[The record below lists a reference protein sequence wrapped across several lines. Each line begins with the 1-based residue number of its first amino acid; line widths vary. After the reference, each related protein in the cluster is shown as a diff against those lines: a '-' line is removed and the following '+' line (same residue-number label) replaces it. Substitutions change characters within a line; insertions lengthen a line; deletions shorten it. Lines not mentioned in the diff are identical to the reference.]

1 MNLARGLE
9 RRAAD
14 GRPVRVGVIGAG
26 KFGSMFLA
34 QARRT
39 PGLHVVAIA
48 DRDVAKVRGLLA
60 AAGWEDERL
69 AAPSAAA
76 ALDSGRTHLGEDAD
90 RVIATDGIEVL
101 VEATGDPRTGLRHA
115 VAAIAAG
122 RHLVMVTVEADAVAG
137 PLLAERAAAAGVVYS
152 LAYGDQ
158 PALIC
163 EQVDWAR
170 TAGFRV
176 TAAGKGTRYHPAF
189 HQSTPAT
196 VWENYGLAPAVAE
209 RGRMD
214 PKMFNS
220 FIDGS
225 KSAIEMTAVCN
236 ATGLVPQPDGL
247 RFPPVG
253 RDELAH
259 CSRPRAAGGLLQM
272 EPGGAPVTEVVSSLR
287 RDRTPVPHDLRMGT
301 YVVVEAGQ
309 EYVAQCIREYGFQA
323 DTAGA
328 YLALYRPDHL
338 IGLELGV
345 SGGLGCPARR
355 AHRRPDRVPLRRGR
369 RGQARPG
376 RRRGAGRRGRLH
388 GVGQAASGRPLA
400 GAGRAAAGAGPGRY
414 AAPRPGR
421 RRGGALDRRDAG
433 RDRPRGDSAP
443 RHGAALVPA
452 VADSIDSTV
461 SAWPQLTRARSTV
474 GGGLAP
480 GRARHKGKQVERL
493 NALRALRV
501 LRALRALRA
510 ARPTR

>member
-9 RRAAD
+9 RRAAA

-39 PGLHVVAIA
+39 PGLHVVAVA
-48 DRDVAKVRGLLA
+48 DRDVAKVRTLLA
-60 AAGWEDERL
+60 AAGWEAEQF
-69 AAPSAAA
+69 AASSPAAA
-76 ALDSGRTHLGEDAD
+76 RDSGRTHLGDDGE
-90 RVIATDGIEVL
+90 RVIATDGIEVV

-122 RHLVMVTVEADAVAG
+122 RHVVMVTVEADVIAG

-176 TAAGKGTRYHPAF
+176 TAAGKGTRYHPSF
-189 HQSTPAT
+189 HQSTPDT
-196 VWENYGLAPAVAE
+196 VWNNFGLDPTVAT
-209 RGRMD
+209 RGHMD

-236 ATGLVPQPDGL
+236 ATGLVPQAGGL
-247 RFPPVG
+247 SFPPVA
-253 RDELAH
+253 RHELAH
-259 CSRPRAAGGLLQM
+259 HLRPRAAGGVLAL
-272 EPGGAPVTEVVSSLR
+272 EPGATGVTEVVSSLH
-287 RDRTPVPHDLRMGT
+287 RDGSPVAHDLRMGT

-323 DTAGA
+323 DASGS

-345 SGGLGCPARR
+345 SIASVAVRGEPTGAATGFRSDVVAVAKRDLAAGEELDGEGGYTVWGKQLPAARSLELGALPLGLAQ
-355 AHRRPDRVPLRRGR
+355 RVILRRGR
-369 RGQARPG
+369 AVGEVLRWDDVAIDAGDPAVLL
-376 RRRGAGRRGRLH
+376 RRAMERRF
-388 GVGQAASGRPLA
+388 
-400 GAGRAAAGAGPGRY
+400 AAG
-414 AAPRPGR
+414 
-421 RRGGALDRRDAG
+421 D
-433 RDRPRGDSAP
+433 
-443 RHGAALVPA
+443 
-452 VADSIDSTV
+452 
-461 SAWPQLTRARSTV
+461 
-474 GGGLAP
+474 
-480 GRARHKGKQVERL
+480 
-493 NALRALRV
+493 
-501 LRALRALRA
+501 
-510 ARPTR
+510 

>member
-259 CSRPRAAGGLLQM
+259 CLRPRAAGGLLQM

-301 YVVVEAGQ
+301 RR
-309 EYVAQCIREYGFQA
+309 YVAQCIREYGFQA
-323 DTAGA
+323 DAAGA

-345 SGGLGCPARR
+345 SVASVALRGEPTGAPTGFRSDVAAVAKRDLAAGEELDGEGGYTVWGKQLLAARSLELGALPLGLAQG
-355 AHRRPDRVPLRRGR
+355 VTLRRD
-369 RGQARPG
+369 
-376 RRRGAGRRGRLH
+376 L
-388 GVGQAASGRPLA
+388 
-400 GAGRAAAGAGPGRY
+400 AAGAVVRWTDVT
-414 AAPRPGR
+414 
-421 RRGGALDRRDAG
+421 LDATD
-433 RDRPRGDSAP
+433 
-443 RHGAALVPA
+443 PA
-452 VADSIDSTV
+452 VILRRAMERRWFQQSQQSPT
-461 SAWPQLTRARSTV
+461 ALT
-474 GGGLAP
+474 
-480 GRARHKGKQVERL
+480 
-493 NALRALRV
+493 ALSL
-501 LRALRALRA
+501 LG
-510 ARPTR
+510 PN

>member
-9 RRAAD
+9 RRAAA

-170 TAGFRV
+170 TVGFRV

-259 CSRPRAAGGLLQM
+259 CLRPRAAGGLLQM

-323 DTAGA
+323 DAAGA

-345 SGGLGCPARR
+345 SVASVALRGEPTGAPTGFRSDVAAVAKRDLAAGEELDGEGGYTVWGKQLPAARSLELGALPLGLAQG
-355 AHRRPDRVPLRRGR
+355 VTLRRD
-369 RGQARPG
+369 
-376 RRRGAGRRGRLH
+376 L
-388 GVGQAASGRPLA
+388 
-400 GAGRAAAGAGPGRY
+400 AAGAVVRWTDVT
-414 AAPRPGR
+414 
-421 RRGGALDRRDAG
+421 LDATD
-433 RDRPRGDSAP
+433 
-443 RHGAALVPA
+443 PA
-452 VADSIDSTV
+452 VILRRAMERRWFQQSPT
-461 SAWPQLTRARSTV
+461 ALT
-474 GGGLAP
+474 
-480 GRARHKGKQVERL
+480 
-493 NALRALRV
+493 ALSL
-501 LRALRALRA
+501 LG
-510 ARPTR
+510 PN

>member
-9 RRAAD
+9 RRAAA

-48 DRDVAKVRGLLA
+48 DRDVAKVRTLLA
-60 AAGWEDERL
+60 AAGWEAEQF
-69 AAPSAAA
+69 AASSPVAAR
-76 ALDSGRTHLGEDAD
+76 DSGRTHLGDDGE
-90 RVIATDGIEVL
+90 RVIATDGIEVV

-122 RHLVMVTVEADAVAG
+122 RHVVMVTVEADVIAG
-137 PLLAERAAAAGVVYS
+137 PLLAERAAAAGVLYS

-176 TAAGKGTRYHPAF
+176 TAAGKGTRYHPSF
-189 HQSTPAT
+189 HQSTPDT
-196 VWENYGLAPAVAE
+196 VWNNFGLDPAVAT
-209 RGRMD
+209 RGYMD

-236 ATGLVPQPDGL
+236 ATGLVPQAGGL
-247 RFPPVG
+247 SFPPVA
-253 RDELAH
+253 RHELAH
-259 CSRPRAAGGLLQM
+259 HLRPRAAGGVLAL
-272 EPGGAPVTEVVSSLR
+272 EPGATGVTEVVSSLH
-287 RDRTPVPHDLRMGT
+287 RDGSPVAHDLRMGT

-323 DTAGA
+323 DASGS

-345 SGGLGCPARR
+345 SIASVAVRGEPTGAATGFRSDVVAVAKRDLAAGEELDGEGGYTVWGKQLPAARSLELGALPLGLAQ
-355 AHRRPDRVPLRRGR
+355 RVILRRGR
-369 RGQARPG
+369 AVGEVLRWMTWPSTRATRRCSCAVPWNGASLRGINPQ
-376 RRRGAGRRGRLH
+376 L
-388 GVGQAASGRPLA
+388 
-400 GAGRAAAGAGPGRY
+400 
-414 AAPRPGR
+414 PRPGCR
-421 RRGGALDRRDAG
+421 RAR
-433 RDRPRGDSAP
+433 
-443 RHGAALVPA
+443 
-452 VADSIDSTV
+452 
-461 SAWPQLTRARSTV
+461 QTRATPV
-474 GGGLAP
+474 LPFPAGG
-480 GRARHKGKQVERL
+480 R
-493 NALRALRV
+493 
-501 LRALRALRA
+501 
-510 ARPTR
+510 RPP

>member
-9 RRAAD
+9 RRAAE

-48 DRDVAKVRGLLA
+48 DRDVAKVRALLA
-60 AAGWEDERL
+60 AAGWPAEQL
-69 AAPSAAA
+69 AAPSPAAA
-76 ALDSGRTHLGEDAD
+76 RDRGSTHLGDDAE
-90 RVIATDGIEVL
+90 RVIGGGIDVL

-115 VAAIAAG
+115 AAAIDAG
-122 RHLVMVTVEADAVAG
+122 RHMVMVTVEADAVAG

-176 TAAGKGTRYHPAF
+176 TAAGKGTRYHPSF
-189 HQSTPAT
+189 HRSTPDT
-196 VWENYGLAPAVAE
+196 VWGNFGMDPAAAA

-247 RFPPVG
+247 SFPPAA
-253 RDELAH
+253 RHELAH
-259 CSRPRAAGGLLQM
+259 YLRPRAAGGVLEM
-272 EPGGAPVTEVVSSLR
+272 EPGATGVTEVVSSLR
-287 RDRTPVPHDLRMGT
+287 RDRSPVPHDLRMGT

-323 DTAGA
+323 DPSGS
-328 YLALYRPDHL
+328 YLALYRPEHL

-345 SGGLGCPARR
+345 SIASVALRGEPTGAATGFRADVATVAKRELAAGEELDGEGGYTVWGKQLPAARSLELGALPLGLTDGLTLRRPLPAGTILRWDDVTVDETDQAVALRREMERRFVHGAGGSRPAR
-355 AHRRPDRVPLRRGR
+355 DV
-369 RGQARPG
+369 
-376 RRRGAGRRGRLH
+376 
-388 GVGQAASGRPLA
+388 V
-400 GAGRAAAGAGPGRY
+400 
-414 AAPRPGR
+414 
-421 RRGGALDRRDAG
+421 
-433 RDRPRGDSAP
+433 
-443 RHGAALVPA
+443 
-452 VADSIDSTV
+452 
-461 SAWPQLTRARSTV
+461 
-474 GGGLAP
+474 
-480 GRARHKGKQVERL
+480 
-493 NALRALRV
+493 
-501 LRALRALRA
+501 
-510 ARPTR
+510 

>member
-9 RRAAD
+9 RRAAA

-48 DRDVAKVRGLLA
+48 DRDVAKVRTLLA
-60 AAGWEDERL
+60 AAGWEAEQF
-69 AAPSAAA
+69 AASSPAAA
-76 ALDSGRTHLGEDAD
+76 RDSGRTHLGDDGE
-90 RVIATDGIEVL
+90 RVIATDGIEVV

-115 VAAIAAG
+115 VAAIDAG
-122 RHLVMVTVEADAVAG
+122 RHVVMVTVEADVIAG

-176 TAAGKGTRYHPAF
+176 TAAGKGTRYHPSF
-189 HQSTPAT
+189 HQSTPDT
-196 VWENYGLAPAVAE
+196 VWNNFGLDPAVATC
-209 RGRMD
+209 GHMD

-236 ATGLVPQPDGL
+236 ATGLVPQAGGL
-247 RFPPVG
+247 SFPPVA
-253 RDELAH
+253 RHELAH
-259 CSRPRAAGGLLQM
+259 HLRPRAAGGVLAL
-272 EPGGAPVTEVVSSLR
+272 EPGATGVTEVVSSLH
-287 RDRTPVPHDLRMGT
+287 RDGSPVAHDLRMGT

-323 DTAGA
+323 DASGS

-345 SGGLGCPARR
+345 SIASVAVRGEPTGAATGFRSDVVAVAKRDLAAGEELDGEGGYTVWGKQLPAARSLELGALPLGLAQ
-355 AHRRPDRVPLRRGR
+355 RVILRRGR
-369 RGQARPG
+369 AVGEVLRWDDVAIDAGDPAVLL
-376 RRRGAGRRGRLH
+376 RRAMERRF
-388 GVGQAASGRPLA
+388 
-400 GAGRAAAGAGPGRY
+400 AAG
-414 AAPRPGR
+414 
-421 RRGGALDRRDAG
+421 D
-433 RDRPRGDSAP
+433 
-443 RHGAALVPA
+443 
-452 VADSIDSTV
+452 
-461 SAWPQLTRARSTV
+461 
-474 GGGLAP
+474 
-480 GRARHKGKQVERL
+480 
-493 NALRALRV
+493 
-501 LRALRALRA
+501 
-510 ARPTR
+510 

>member
-9 RRAAD
+9 RRAAA

-48 DRDVAKVRGLLA
+48 DRDVAKVRTLLA
-60 AAGWEDERL
+60 AAGWEAEQF
-69 AAPSAAA
+69 AASSPAAA
-76 ALDSGRTHLGEDAD
+76 RDSGRTHLGDDGE
-90 RVIATDGIEVL
+90 RVIATDGIEVV

-122 RHLVMVTVEADAVAG
+122 RHVVMVTVEADVIAG

-176 TAAGKGTRYHPAF
+176 TAAGKGTRYHPSF
-189 HQSTPAT
+189 HQSTPDT
-196 VWENYGLAPAVAE
+196 VWNNFDLDPAVAT
-209 RGRMD
+209 RGYMD

-236 ATGLVPQPDGL
+236 ATGLVPQAGGL
-247 RFPPVG
+247 SFPPVA
-253 RDELAH
+253 RHELAH
-259 CSRPRAAGGLLQM
+259 HLRPRAAGGVLAL
-272 EPGGAPVTEVVSSLR
+272 EPGATGVTEVVSSLH
-287 RDRTPVPHDLRMGT
+287 RDGSPVAHDLRMGT

-323 DTAGA
+323 DASGS

-345 SGGLGCPARR
+345 SIASVAVRGEPTGAATGFRSDVVAVAKRDLAAGEDLDGEGGYTVWGKQLPAARSLELGALPLGLAQRVTLRR
-355 AHRRPDRVPLRRGR
+355 ARAAGEVLRWDDVAIDAGDPAVLLRRAMER
-369 RGQARPG
+369 RF
-376 RRRGAGRRGRLH
+376 
-388 GVGQAASGRPLA
+388 
-400 GAGRAAAGAGPGRY
+400 AAG
-414 AAPRPGR
+414 
-421 RRGGALDRRDAG
+421 D
-433 RDRPRGDSAP
+433 
-443 RHGAALVPA
+443 
-452 VADSIDSTV
+452 
-461 SAWPQLTRARSTV
+461 
-474 GGGLAP
+474 
-480 GRARHKGKQVERL
+480 
-493 NALRALRV
+493 
-501 LRALRALRA
+501 
-510 ARPTR
+510 

>member
-9 RRAAD
+9 RRAAA

-48 DRDVAKVRGLLA
+48 DRDVAKVRTLLA
-60 AAGWEDERL
+60 AAGWEAEQF
-69 AAPSAAA
+69 AASSPAAA
-76 ALDSGRTHLGEDAD
+76 RDSGRTHLGDDGE
-90 RVIATDGIEVL
+90 RVIATDGIEVV

-115 VAAIAAG
+115 VAAIDAG
-122 RHLVMVTVEADAVAG
+122 RHVVMVTVEADVIAG

-176 TAAGKGTRYHPAF
+176 TAAGKGTRYHPSF
-189 HQSTPAT
+189 HQSTPDT
-196 VWENYGLAPAVAE
+196 VWNNFGLDPAVAT
-209 RGRMD
+209 RGYMD

-236 ATGLVPQPDGL
+236 ATGLVPQAGGL
-247 RFPPVG
+247 SFPPVA
-253 RDELAH
+253 RHELAH
-259 CSRPRAAGGLLQM
+259 HLRPRAAGGVLAL
-272 EPGGAPVTEVVSSLR
+272 EPGATGVTEVVSSLH
-287 RDRTPVPHDLRMGT
+287 RDGSPVAHDLRMGT

-323 DTAGA
+323 DASGS

-345 SGGLGCPARR
+345 SIASVAVRGEPTGAATGFRSDVVAVAKRDLAAGEELDGEGGYTVWGKQLPAARSLELGALPLGLAQ
-355 AHRRPDRVPLRRGR
+355 RVILRRGR
-369 RGQARPG
+369 AVGEVLRWDDVAIDAGDPAVLL
-376 RRRGAGRRGRLH
+376 RRAMERRF
-388 GVGQAASGRPLA
+388 
-400 GAGRAAAGAGPGRY
+400 AAG
-414 AAPRPGR
+414 
-421 RRGGALDRRDAG
+421 D
-433 RDRPRGDSAP
+433 
-443 RHGAALVPA
+443 
-452 VADSIDSTV
+452 
-461 SAWPQLTRARSTV
+461 
-474 GGGLAP
+474 
-480 GRARHKGKQVERL
+480 
-493 NALRALRV
+493 
-501 LRALRALRA
+501 
-510 ARPTR
+510 

>member
-1 MNLARGLE
+1 MLLIAR
-9 RRAAD
+9 
-14 GRPVRVGVIGAG
+14 V
-26 KFGSMFLA
+26 
-34 QARRT
+34 T
-39 PGLHVVAIA
+39 
-48 DRDVAKVRGLLA
+48 
-60 AAGWEDERL
+60 
-69 AAPSAAA
+69 
-76 ALDSGRTHLGEDAD
+76 
-90 RVIATDGIEVL
+90 ATDGIEVL

-122 RHLVMVTVEADAVAG
+122 RNLVMVTVEADAVAG

-247 RFPPVG
+247 CFPPVG

-259 CSRPRAAGGLLQM
+259 CLRPRAAGGLLQM

-301 YVVVEAGQ
+301 RR
-309 EYVAQCIREYGFQA
+309 YVAQCIREYGFQA
-323 DTAGA
+323 DAAGA

-345 SGGLGCPARR
+345 SVASVALRGEPTGAPTGFRSDVAAVAKRDLAAGEELDGEGGYTVWGKQLPAARSLELGALPLGLAQG
-355 AHRRPDRVPLRRGR
+355 VTLRRN
-369 RGQARPG
+369 
-376 RRRGAGRRGRLH
+376 L
-388 GVGQAASGRPLA
+388 
-400 GAGRAAAGAGPGRY
+400 AAGAVVRWTDVT
-414 AAPRPGR
+414 
-421 RRGGALDRRDAG
+421 LDATD
-433 RDRPRGDSAP
+433 
-443 RHGAALVPA
+443 PA
-452 VADSIDSTV
+452 VI
-461 SAWPQLTRARSTV
+461 LRRAM
-474 GGGLAP
+474 
-480 GRARHKGKQVERL
+480 ERRWFQQSPT
-493 NALRALRV
+493 ALSL
-501 LRALRALRA
+501 LG
-510 ARPTR
+510 PN

>member
-9 RRAAD
+9 RRAAA

-170 TAGFRV
+170 TVGFRV

-259 CSRPRAAGGLLQM
+259 CLRPRAAGGLLQM

-301 YVVVEAGQ
+301 RR
-309 EYVAQCIREYGFQA
+309 YVAQCIREYGFQA
-323 DTAGA
+323 DAAGA

-345 SGGLGCPARR
+345 SVASVALRGEPTGAPTGFRSDVAAVAKRDLAAGEELDGEGGYTVWGKQLLAARSLELGALPLGLAQG
-355 AHRRPDRVPLRRGR
+355 VTLRRD
-369 RGQARPG
+369 
-376 RRRGAGRRGRLH
+376 L
-388 GVGQAASGRPLA
+388 
-400 GAGRAAAGAGPGRY
+400 AAGAVVRWTDVT
-414 AAPRPGR
+414 
-421 RRGGALDRRDAG
+421 LDATD
-433 RDRPRGDSAP
+433 
-443 RHGAALVPA
+443 PA
-452 VADSIDSTV
+452 VILRRAMERRWFQQSQQSPT
-461 SAWPQLTRARSTV
+461 ALT
-474 GGGLAP
+474 
-480 GRARHKGKQVERL
+480 
-493 NALRALRV
+493 ALSL
-501 LRALRALRA
+501 LG
-510 ARPTR
+510 PN

>member
-9 RRAAD
+9 RRAAE

-48 DRDVAKVRGLLA
+48 DRDVAKVRTLLA
-60 AAGWEDERL
+60 AAGWEAEQF
-69 AAPSAAA
+69 AASSPAAA
-76 ALDSGRTHLGEDAD
+76 RDSGRTHLGDDGE
-90 RVIATDGIEVL
+90 RVIATDGIEVV
-101 VEATGDPRTGLRHA
+101 VEATGDPRTGLHHA
-115 VAAIAAG
+115 VAAIDAG
-122 RHLVMVTVEADAVAG
+122 RHVVMVTVEADVIAG

-176 TAAGKGTRYHPAF
+176 TAAGKGTRYHPSF
-189 HQSTPAT
+189 HQSTPDT
-196 VWENYGLAPAVAE
+196 VWNNFGLDPVVAT
-209 RGRMD
+209 RGHMD

-236 ATGLVPQPDGL
+236 ATGLVPQAGGL
-247 RFPPVG
+247 SFPPVA
-253 RDELAH
+253 RHELAH
-259 CSRPRAAGGLLQM
+259 HLRPRAAGGVLAL
-272 EPGGAPVTEVVSSLR
+272 EAGATGVTEVVSSLH
-287 RDRTPVPHDLRMGT
+287 RDGSPVAHDLRMGT

-323 DTAGA
+323 DASGS

-345 SGGLGCPARR
+345 SIASVAVRGEPTGAATGFRSDVVAVAKRDLAAGEELDGEGGYTVWGKQLPAARSLELGALPLGLAQ
-355 AHRRPDRVPLRRGR
+355 RVILRRGR
-369 RGQARPG
+369 AVGEVLRWDDVAIDAGDPAVLL
-376 RRRGAGRRGRLH
+376 RRAMERRF
-388 GVGQAASGRPLA
+388 
-400 GAGRAAAGAGPGRY
+400 AAG
-414 AAPRPGR
+414 
-421 RRGGALDRRDAG
+421 D
-433 RDRPRGDSAP
+433 
-443 RHGAALVPA
+443 
-452 VADSIDSTV
+452 
-461 SAWPQLTRARSTV
+461 
-474 GGGLAP
+474 
-480 GRARHKGKQVERL
+480 
-493 NALRALRV
+493 
-501 LRALRALRA
+501 
-510 ARPTR
+510 

>member
-1 MNLARGLE
+1 MNLASGLE
-9 RRAAD
+9 RRAAE

-39 PGLHVVAIA
+39 PGMHVVAIA
-48 DRDVAKVRGLLA
+48 DRDVEKVRGLLA
-60 AAGWEDERL
+60 AAGWEPEQL
-69 AAPSAAA
+69 AAPSPAA
-76 ALDSGRTHLGEDAD
+76 ALDSGHTHLGDDGE
-90 RVIATDGIEVL
+90 RVIATGGIEVL

-115 VAAIAAG
+115 LAAIGAG
-122 RHLVMVTVEADAVAG
+122 RHVVMVTVEADAVAG

-176 TAAGKGTRYHPAF
+176 TAAGKGTRYHPSF
-189 HQSTPAT
+189 HQSTPET
-196 VWENYGLAPAVAE
+196 VWGNFGLEPEVAK

-247 RFPPVG
+247 SFPPVA

-259 CSRPRAAGGLLQM
+259 YLRPRAAGGVLQM
-272 EPGGAPVTEVVSSLR
+272 EPGGAAVTEVVSSLC
-287 RDRTPVPHDLRMGT
+287 RDHSPVPHDLRMGT

-309 EYVAQCIREYGFQA
+309 DYVAQCIREYGFQA
-323 DTAGA
+323 DSTGS

-345 SGGLGCPARR
+345 SVASVALRGEPTGAATGFRSDVAAVAKRDLAAGEELDGEGGYTVWGKQLPAARSLERAALPLGLAHGVTLRR
-355 AHRRPDRVPLRRGR
+355 AIAAGTVVGWDDVTVDTADPAVVLRREMER
-369 RGQARPG
+369 RFAPAPELP
-376 RRRGAGRRGRLH
+376 AG
-388 GVGQAASGRPLA
+388 
-400 GAGRAAAGAGPGRY
+400 
-414 AAPRPGR
+414 
-421 RRGGALDRRDAG
+421 
-433 RDRPRGDSAP
+433 
-443 RHGAALVPA
+443 
-452 VADSIDSTV
+452 
-461 SAWPQLTRARSTV
+461 
-474 GGGLAP
+474 
-480 GRARHKGKQVERL
+480 
-493 NALRALRV
+493 
-501 LRALRALRA
+501 
-510 ARPTR
+510 

>member
-9 RRAAD
+9 RRAAAW
-14 GRPVRVGVIGAG
+14 RPVRVGVIGAG

-48 DRDVAKVRGLLA
+48 DRDVAKVRTLLA
-60 AAGWEDERL
+60 AAGWEAEQF
-69 AAPSAAA
+69 AASSPAAA
-76 ALDSGRTHLGEDAD
+76 RDSGRTHLGDDGE
-90 RVIATDGIEVL
+90 RVIATDGIEVV

-115 VAAIAAG
+115 VAAIDAG
-122 RHLVMVTVEADAVAG
+122 RHVVMVTVEADVIAG

-176 TAAGKGTRYHPAF
+176 TAAGKGTRYHPSF
-189 HQSTPAT
+189 HQSTPDT
-196 VWENYGLAPAVAE
+196 VWNNFGLDPAVAT
-209 RGRMD
+209 RGHMD

-236 ATGLVPQPDGL
+236 ATGLVPQAGGL
-247 RFPPVG
+247 SFPPVA
-253 RDELAH
+253 RHELAH
-259 CSRPRAAGGLLQM
+259 HLRPRAAGGVLAL
-272 EPGGAPVTEVVSSLR
+272 EPGATGVTEVVSSLH
-287 RDRTPVPHDLRMGT
+287 RDGSPVAHDLRMGT

-323 DTAGA
+323 DASGS

-345 SGGLGCPARR
+345 SIASVAVRGEPTGAATGFRSDVVAVAKRDLAAGEELDGEGGYTVWGKQLPAARSLELGALPLGLAQ
-355 AHRRPDRVPLRRGR
+355 RVILRRGR
-369 RGQARPG
+369 AVGEVLRWDDVAIDAGDPAVLL
-376 RRRGAGRRGRLH
+376 RRAMERRF
-388 GVGQAASGRPLA
+388 
-400 GAGRAAAGAGPGRY
+400 AAG
-414 AAPRPGR
+414 
-421 RRGGALDRRDAG
+421 D
-433 RDRPRGDSAP
+433 
-443 RHGAALVPA
+443 
-452 VADSIDSTV
+452 
-461 SAWPQLTRARSTV
+461 
-474 GGGLAP
+474 
-480 GRARHKGKQVERL
+480 
-493 NALRALRV
+493 
-501 LRALRALRA
+501 
-510 ARPTR
+510 

>member
-9 RRAAD
+9 RRAAA

-48 DRDVAKVRGLLA
+48 DRDVAKVRTLLA
-60 AAGWEDERL
+60 AAGWEAEQF
-69 AAPSAAA
+69 AASSPAAA
-76 ALDSGRTHLGEDAD
+76 RDSGRTHLGDDGE
-90 RVIATDGIEVL
+90 RVIATDGIEVV

-115 VAAIAAG
+115 VAAIDAG
-122 RHLVMVTVEADAVAG
+122 RHVVMVTVEADVIAG

-176 TAAGKGTRYHPAF
+176 TAAGKGTRYHPSF
-189 HQSTPAT
+189 HQSTPDT
-196 VWENYGLAPAVAE
+196 VWNNFGLDPAVAT
-209 RGRMD
+209 RGHMD

-236 ATGLVPQPDGL
+236 ATGLVPQAGGL
-247 RFPPVG
+247 SFPPVA
-253 RDELAH
+253 RHELAH
-259 CSRPRAAGGLLQM
+259 HLRPRAAGGVLAL
-272 EPGGAPVTEVVSSLR
+272 EPGATGVTEVVSSLH
-287 RDRTPVPHDLRMGT
+287 RDGSPVAHDLRMGT

-323 DTAGA
+323 DASGS

-345 SGGLGCPARR
+345 SIASVAVRGEPTGAATGFRSDVVAVAKRDLAAGEELDGEGGYTVWGKQLPAARSLELGALPLGLAQ
-355 AHRRPDRVPLRRGR
+355 RVILRRGR
-369 RGQARPG
+369 AVGEVLRWDDVAIDAGDPAVLL
-376 RRRGAGRRGRLH
+376 RRAMERRF
-388 GVGQAASGRPLA
+388 
-400 GAGRAAAGAGPGRY
+400 AAG
-414 AAPRPGR
+414 
-421 RRGGALDRRDAG
+421 D
-433 RDRPRGDSAP
+433 
-443 RHGAALVPA
+443 
-452 VADSIDSTV
+452 
-461 SAWPQLTRARSTV
+461 
-474 GGGLAP
+474 
-480 GRARHKGKQVERL
+480 
-493 NALRALRV
+493 
-501 LRALRALRA
+501 
-510 ARPTR
+510 

>member
-9 RRAAD
+9 RRAAE
-14 GRPVRVGVIGAG
+14 GRPVRIGLVGAG

-39 PGLHVVAIA
+39 PGMHVVAIA
-48 DRDVAKVRGLLA
+48 DRDVPKVRGLLA
-60 AAGWEDERL
+60 AAGWEPEQFTAGSPE
-69 AAPSAAA
+69 AAR
-76 ALDSGRTHLGEDAD
+76 DSGRTHLGDDGE

-115 VAAIAAG
+115 TAAIEAG
-122 RHLVMVTVEADAVAG
+122 RHVVMVTVEADVIAG

-176 TAAGKGTRYHPAF
+176 AAAGKGTRYLPSF
-189 HQSTPAT
+189 HQSTPDT
-196 VWENYGLAPAVAE
+196 VWNNFGIHPSVAT
-209 RGRMD
+209 RGHMD

-225 KSAIEMTAVCN
+225 KSAIEMTSVCN

-247 RFPPVG
+247 SFPPVA
-253 RDELAH
+253 RHELAERL
-259 CSRPRAAGGLLQM
+259 RPTAVGGVLAV
-272 EPGGAPVTEVVSSLR
+272 EPGAAAVTEVVSSLH
-287 RDRTPVPHDLRMGT
+287 RDGSPVAHDLRMGT

-323 DTAGA
+323 DAAGS

-345 SGGLGCPARR
+345 SVASVAVRGEPTGAATGFRSDVVAVAKRNLAAGEELDGEGGYTVWGKQLPAARSLELGALPLGLAQGVELLRAVAAGEVLRWDDVTIDEADPAVTLRR
-355 AHRRPDRVPLRRGR
+355 AMERRF
-369 RGQARPG
+369 
-376 RRRGAGRRGRLH
+376 
-388 GVGQAASGRPLA
+388 
-400 GAGRAAAGAGPGRY
+400 
-414 AAPRPGR
+414 AP
-421 RRGGALDRRDAG
+421 
-433 RDRPRGDSAP
+433 
-443 RHGAALVPA
+443 
-452 VADSIDSTV
+452 
-461 SAWPQLTRARSTV
+461 
-474 GGGLAP
+474 
-480 GRARHKGKQVERL
+480 RL
-493 NALRALRV
+493 NASA
-501 LRALRALRA
+501 A
-510 ARPTR
+510 ARDR